1 MRRLLLL
8 VPFLL
13 LPAFAAEPKKPAEID
28 YAKEL
33 PRIPPTEPAD
43 ALKKFVMKPGYK
55 VELVASEPQ
64 IASPVAAAWDENSR
78 LYVVEMRGYSE
89 NRDEK
94 LSRVKLLDSTKGDG
108 VYDKAIVFADG
119 LLWPTA
125 VACWDGG
132 VFVGDAPHIY
142 YLKDTD
148 GDGKAD
154 VKKIVYTGFGTHN
167 VQGLLNTFLWTLDNR
182 IHGSAS
188 SCGGTISRPDDKNF
202 KPVNVNGRDFDFD
215 PRTLDLRPTSGGAQH
230 GMTFDDWG
238 HKFVSSNSDHIQQV
252 MYEDRYIARNPYLI
266 APPPRVS
273 IATDGPQAEVFPA
286 APVEPW
292 RAVRTRLRVQGIT
305 PGIVEGGGR
314 STGYFTGATGV
325 TIYRGDAAPDLKGQA
340 FIGDACS
347 SLVHRKK
354 LTLPEGS
361 VQYRADRIDKDSE
374 FLASKDNWFRPV
386 QFANGPDGCLTVI
399 DMYRE
404 TIEHPASLPPV
415 IKKHLDLTSG
425 RDRGRLWRVVPEGH
439 TPRTLPKLGA
449 MTTAQLVDLLDHPN
463 AWHRETASRLLYERQ
478 DKAAVPAL
486 VNMHESVF
494 AYSEYGH
501 VHALYALHGI
511 TALKAEQ
518 VRVAMSSKYPVVREH
533 AFRLTSTYP
542 DAIPNAIVLDEIW
555 QEVEKAKDAQVRY
568 QFLFTFGDHLLWSPP
583 LFHLSFELKD
593 TWSKTAFLSSLTG
606 KRGTSTPGQVLSAIS
621 NMVRT
626 KPNGDHQVLADL
638 ATMISR
644 RDDENDVWY
653 LTSTLKALK
662 QEGKSDALLLRL
674 VKAVNAGGGKKAR
687 EGVSKVIDEG
697 LTGRLLK
704 ASSVT
709 ASDEKARLPVR
720 VEAVQ
725 SLSLGK
731 LADVRDTLVKLLDLR
746 QPGEVQLAALG
757 VLDRFNDPAL
767 PETLLK
773 NWQTLSPRLRAA
785 AGETLLAKPD
795 RVTAL
800 LDAIEKKM
808 FAPQNLDATQI
819 KRLTAHKDAAIQK
832 RAAALLAAFK
842 PARRTDVVEKYRPA
856 LDRKGD
862 AAKGKAVFA
871 KTCAA
876 CHKLEG
882 VGQELGPNLSAMKNR
897 GVDAILSNVLDPNAE
912 VNPQYLNYTCNLDD
926 GRTVAGMIQA
936 ETATSVTFVRGEG
949 LKDTVAR
956 SNIESMKSTGLSLMP
971 EGLEKDVSVE
981 AMADL
986 IAYIMQVP

>member
-1 MRRLLLL
+1 MRRLLC
-8 VPFLL
+8 L
-13 LPAFAAEPKKPAEID
+13 LPILFIVNVSAVDPKKPAEPD
-28 YAKEL
+28 FAKEL
-33 PRIPPTEPAD
+33 PRIPPTEPKD
-43 ALKKFVMKPGYK
+43 ALKTFVLKPGYK
-55 VELVASEPQ
+55 LELVASEPL
-64 IASPVAAAWDENSR
+64 IASPVAVAWDENSR

-108 VYDKAIVFADG
+108 IYDKATVFADG

-154 VKKIVYTGFGTHN
+154 VRKIVFTGFGTQN

-182 IHGSAS
+182 IHGTAS
-188 SCGGTISRPDDKNF
+188 SNGGTISKPDDKAF
-202 KPVNVNGRDFDFD
+202 KPLTINGRDFDFD
-215 PRTLDLRPTSGGAQH
+215 PRTLDLRATSGGAQH

-273 IATDGPQAEVFPA
+273 IASDGPQAEVFPA
-286 APVEPW
+286 AAPEPW
-292 RAVRTRLRVQGIT
+292 RVVRTRLRVQGIT

-314 STGYFTGATGV
+314 TAGYFTGATGV
-325 TIYRGDAAPDLKGQA
+325 TIFRGDAAPELKGQA

-386 QFANGPDGCLTVI
+386 QFANGPDGGLTVI

-404 TIEHPASLPPV
+404 TIEHPASLPPP

-425 RDRGRLWRVVPEGH
+425 RDRGRLWRVSSEDV
-439 TPRTLPKLGA
+439 TPRQLPKLGG
-449 MTTAQLVDLLDHPN
+449 MKTWELVQLLDHPN

-486 VNMHESVF
+486 VNMHESQI
-494 AYSEYGH
+494 AITEYGH
-501 VHALYALHGI
+501 VHALYALHGLGE
-511 TALKAEQ
+511 LKAAQ
-518 VRVAMSSKYPVVREH
+518 VREGMSLKYPTVREH
-533 AFRLTSTYP
+533 AYRLATWYM
-542 DAIPNAIVLDEIW
+542 DEMTAEIFTEGLR
-555 QEVEKAKDAQVRY
+555 QERDAQARY
-568 QFLFTFGDHLLWSPP
+568 QFLFVFDYFPES
-583 LFHLSFELKD
+583 LFPFLDQHFELKD
-593 TWSKTAFLSSLTG
+593 TWTRTAFLSSCWG
-606 KRGTSTPGQVLSAIS
+606 RKGAIS
-621 NMVRT
+621 PGLVMSMMSRST
-626 KPNGDHQVLADL
+626 RLRKIGDHRILADL
-638 ATMISR
+638 AMMISR
-644 RDDENDVWY
+644 RDNETDVWY
-653 LTSTLKALK
+653 LAKTLDALK
-662 QEGKSDALLLRL
+662 QEGKTDALLLTL
-674 VKAVNAGGGKKAR
+674 MKAVNDGGGKKALAS
-687 EGVSKVIDEG
+687 VSKVFDEELID
-697 LTGRLLK
+697 RLVRT
-704 ASSVT
+704 SSIS
-709 ASDEKARLPVR
+709 ASDEKLSLATR
-720 VEAVQ
+720 VEAIR

-731 LADVRDTLVKLLDLR
+731 LADVRAPLVKLLDLK

-757 VLDRFNDPAL
+757 VLDRFNDPELAGVL
-767 PETLLK
+767 AK
-773 NWQTLSPRLRAA
+773 NWETLSPRLRAA
-785 AGETLLAKPD
+785 AGEALLARPD

-800 LDAIEKKM
+800 LDAIEKKS

-819 KRLTAHKDAAIQK
+819 KRLMTHKDAAIQK
-832 RAAALLAAFK
+832 RASTLLAAFK
-842 PARRTDVVEKYRPA
+842 PARRTEVVEKYRKA
-856 LDRKGD
+856 LELTGD
-862 AAKGKAVFA
+862 PAKGKAIFT

-882 VGQELGPNLSAMKNR
+882 TGHELGPNLSAMKNR
-897 GVDAILSNVLDPNAE
+897 GIDAILTNVLDPNAE
-912 VNPQYLNYTCNLDD
+912 VNPQYLSYNCNLDD
-926 GRTVAGMIQA
+926 GKQVTGIIQS
-936 ETATSVTFVRGEG
+936 ETATSVTFIRGEG
-949 LKDTVAR
+949 LKDVVSR
-956 SNIESMKSTGLSLMP
+956 SNIETLKSTGLSLMP
-971 EGLEKDVSVE
+971 EGLEKDITVE

-986 IAYIMQVP
+986 IAYLMNVK